1 MFAKD
6 LIDDT
11 ILPAKTSDTGSL
23 ALAWMDEYKV
33 NHLPIANNENYLGL
47 ISEEDVYASNIFD
60 EPLGN
65 HKLTLNN
72 PFVTENQHIFEVIKL
87 ATTLKLSLIPVLDNR
102 NNYLGVITL
111 RKLIDKLSETTAV
124 NNPGGIIILEI
135 NANDYSLSEIVQI
148 IESND
153 TKILSLY
160 ITSHNDST
168 KMDVAIKLNRMDIS
182 PVLQTFNRYNY
193 NVKAILAEQEINDD
207 LQDRYDSLMKY
218 LSI

>member
-6 LIDDT
+6 LTDDAL
-11 ILPAKTSDTGSL
+11 LPAKTSDTGSL

-33 NHLPIANNENYLGL
+33 SHLPIVNNENYLGL
-47 ISEEDVYASNIFD
+47 ISEEDIYTSNAFD

-72 PFVTENQHIFEVIKL
+72 PFVTENQHIFDVLKL
-87 ATTLKLSLIPVLDNR
+87 VTSLKLSLVPVLDHK

-111 RKLIDKLSETTAV
+111 RKLVEKFAETTSI
-124 NNPGGIIILEI
+124 NNPGAIIILEI
-135 NANDYSLSEIVQI
+135 NANDYSLSEIAQI
-148 IESND
+148 VESND

-160 ITSHNDST
+160 ITSLPDST
-168 KMDVAIKLNRMDIS
+168 QMDVTLKLNRMDIAAL
-182 PVLQTFNRYNY
+182 LQTFNRYNY
-193 NVKAILAEQEINDD
+193 NVKAILAEQENNDD

>member
-6 LIDDT
+6 LTDDAL
-11 ILPAKTSDTGSL
+11 LPAKTSDTGSL

-33 NHLPIANNENYLGL
+33 SHLPIVNNENYLGL
-47 ISEEDVYASNIFD
+47 ISEEDIYTSNAFD

-72 PFVTENQHIFEVIKL
+72 PFVTENQHIFDVLKL
-87 ATTLKLSLIPVLDNR
+87 VTSLKLSLVPVLDHK

-111 RKLIDKLSETTAV
+111 RKLVEKFAETTSI
-124 NNPGGIIILEI
+124 NNPGAIIILEI
-135 NANDYSLSEIVQI
+135 NANDYSLSEIAQI
-148 IESND
+148 VESND

-160 ITSHNDST
+160 ITSLPDST
-168 KMDVAIKLNRMDIS
+168 QMDVTLKLNRMDIAAL
-182 PVLQTFNRYNY
+182 LQTFNRYNY
-193 NVKAILAEQEINDD
+193 NVKAILAEQENNDD
-207 LQDRYDSLMKY
+207 LQDRYYSLMKY